1 MSKLETFWRLRKLR
15 LSPSASPGKWDAYL
29 KMLKPCWQ
37 GFPGS
42 PAPQHNICIECYTS
56 YLCIYLYILYNYIV
70 HINYIHISYMF
81 ISILYIIYY
90 VYLFISITFRSFYPL
105 QNPCILGVQ
114 LTMWIVSIARIYKA
128 KWWGLCII
136 WLMSVESCLGHF
148 HHFCSLYLG
157 QILDPLILLKMMRVK

>member
-15 LSPSASPGKWDAYL
+15 LSPSASPGTWDASGFEKVFLYILSTYL

-56 YLCIYLYILYNYIV
+56 YLCIYIYILYNYIV

-105 QNPCILGVQ
+105 QHPCILGVQ
-114 LTMWIVSIARIYKA
+114 LTM
-128 KWWGLCII
+128 
-136 WLMSVESCLGHF
+136 
-148 HHFCSLYLG
+148 
-157 QILDPLILLKMMRVK
+157 